1 MVVGNPLTAGIPCQS
16 DELPF
21 DSFVNKPGPQ
31 QAPGLSAVGRA
42 KSASLVFLTNR
53 HRTAEEVRRHLEARF
68 SGEVADLVLHWLEER
83 GLVNDAAFAR
93 DWRERR
99 ERRRPSGEGQV
110 RRELLGLGI
119 APEVAERAL
128 QGYDSAANARQ
139 AARTWLA
146 KHRINDGTDYAKLR
160 RRIWGY
166 LERRGF
172 ESELIG
178 QTLREVLAELPDT
191 LDGGVDPEGQKEQPP
206 DV

>member
-1 MVVGNPLTAGIPCQS
+1 MVVGNPRTAGIPFQP
-16 DELPF
+16 DELQF
-21 DSFVNKPGPQ
+21 GSFVNKPGPQ
-31 QAPGLSAVGRA
+31 QAPGLSNVGLA
-42 KSASLVFLTNR
+42 KKASLAFLIHR
-53 HRTAEEVRRHLEARF
+53 HRTAEEIRRHLEARF
-68 SGEVADLVLHWLEER
+68 FGEVVDLVLRWLEER

-99 ERRRPSGEGQV
+99 ERKRPSGEGQI

-119 APEVAERAL
+119 APEIAEQAL
-128 QGYDSAANARQ
+128 EGYDAVANARQ
-139 AARTWLA
+139 AAHTWLA
-146 KHRINDGTDYAKLR
+146 KQRLKDGTDYAKLR

-178 QTLREVLAELPDT
+178 QTVREVWAELPHP
-191 LDGGVDPEGQKEQPP
+191 LDCGVDPEGQKEQPP